1 MLQARLQRAR
11 ESCEGQSVPADI
23 IESFFVIFAGAA
35 ALAALALFTRQP
47 LIVAYIAIGC
57 AFGPYG
63 LKLVPDASVASE
75 IGEIGIIFLLFLV
88 GLELPP
94 SKLKHM
100 VGQSV
105 LTAVAS
111 CAVFFGLGFG
121 LMAAFGFSWTE
132 AVFTGVACMFS
143 STILGIK
150 LLPTTVLHHRHT
162 GELVIALL
170 LIQDLVAVVAL
181 LVVQGTD
188 SGGETWMTV
197 LSVAVALPLVV
208 AVAFAGV
215 RYAIEPLLRRFDV
228 FAEFTFLLA
237 IGWCL
242 GVGSL
247 SHWLNLSWEIGAFAA
262 GVALANSIIAP
273 YITESLRPLRDFF
286 LVLFFF
292 AVGASIDPAVLLD
305 VWLPTLLL
313 AAVLVAAKPFV
324 FQTLLRWRKEPQGVA
339 TEIGYRLGQG
349 SEFSLLLVYVAGGL
363 ITADA
368 AHVVQGATVLTLL
381 LSSYLVIFR
390 YPSPIAVSKELRR
403 D

>member
-1 MLQARLQRAR
+1 M
-11 ESCEGQSVPADI
+11 PADI
-23 IESFFVIFAGAA
+23 IESFFVIFTGAA
-35 ALAALALFTRQP
+35 VLAAVALFTRQP
-47 LIVAYIAIGC
+47 LIVAYVAIGC
-57 AFGPYG
+57 AFGPHG
-63 LKLVPDASVASE
+63 LKLVPDAALLSE

-88 GLELPP
+88 GLDLPP

-100 VGQSV
+100 VGKSV
-105 LTAVAS
+105 VTAGVS
-111 CAVFFGLGFG
+111 CAAFFALGFG
-121 LMAAFGFSWTE
+121 VMAACGFAWVD
-132 AVFTGVACMFS
+132 AVVTGVACMFS

-170 LIQDLVAVVAL
+170 LLQDLLAVVAL
-181 LVVQGTD
+181 LVVQGARG
-188 SGGETWMTV
+188 GGETWMTI

-215 RYAIEPLLRRFDV
+215 RYAIEPLLKRFDV

-242 GVGSL
+242 GIGSL
-247 SHWLNLSWEIGAFAA
+247 SHWLHLSWEIGAFAA
-262 GVALANSIIAP
+262 GVALANSPIAL
-273 YITESLRPLRDFF
+273 YITENLRPLRDFF

-292 AVGASIDPAVLLD
+292 AVGASIDPAVMLD

-313 AAVLVAAKPFV
+313 AAAVVVAKPLV
-324 FQTLLRWRKEPQGVA
+324 FQGLLRWRGEPPDVSK
-339 TEIGYRLGQG
+339 EIGYRLGQS
-349 SEFSLLLVYVAGGL
+349 SEFSLLLAYVAAAL

-368 AHVVQGATVLTLL
+368 AHVVQGATVITLL
-381 LSSYLVIFR
+381 LSSYFVIFR
-390 YPSPIAVSKELRR
+390 YPSPIAVAKELRR